1 MSNAD
6 TSAGAASSAQ
16 GSQGLV
22 LLGIAGLCVALN
34 VGAGSLA
41 NLIKIPIYVDAI
53 GTIACALL
61 AGRLGFRG
69 FLLAALVGAASF
81 TISGLLVTPAV
92 LWFIPTQIAIAAFSF
107 YIARPALGSSLAGS
121 ILSARTIGLVVVLGI
136 ALGIVAGIVSAPIIA
151 YVFGGITGSGPS
163 LIVAVLLKSGEG
175 LLKAVVTSGLASE
188 PIDKTI
194 QLAVAVAIVRATPGR
209 IRRLFL

>member
-1 MSNAD
+1 
-6 TSAGAASSAQ
+6 
-16 GSQGLV
+16 
-22 LLGIAGLCVALN
+22 
-34 VGAGSLA
+34 
-41 NLIKIPIYVDAI
+41 LIKIPVYLDAI

-61 AGRLGFRG
+61 AGRLGFKG
-69 FLLAALVGAASF
+69 FLLAALVGTASF

-107 YIARPALGSSLAGS
+107 YIARPVLGSALAKPGF
-121 ILSARTIGLVVVLGI
+121 SAKSVGLVVALGI
-136 ALGIVAGIVSAPIIA
+136 ALGVVAGIVSAPIIA

-163 LIVAVLLKSGEG
+163 LIVAVLLKAGEG
-175 LLKAVVTSGLASE
+175 LFRSVLASGLASE

-194 QLAVAVAIVRATPGR
+194 QLAAAVALVRATPGR

>member
-1 MSNAD
+1 MRSD
-6 TSAGAASSAQ
+6 TSAPNGTHSRDSLQ
-16 GSQGLV
+16 SMT
-22 LLGIAGLCVALN
+22 LLGVAGLCVAIN
-34 VGAGSLA
+34 VGLGSLA
-41 NLIKIPIYVDAI
+41 NLIKIPVYLDAI

-107 YIARPALGSSLAGS
+107 YVARPLLSSALAEGALQGRGIAKIVG
-121 ILSARTIGLVVVLGI
+121 LGI
-136 ALGIVAGIVSAPIIA
+136 ALGVVAGIVSAPIIA

-163 LIVAVLLKSGEG
+163 LIVALLLRAGENVFNAVL
-175 LLKAVVTSGLASE
+175 ASGLASE

-194 QLAVAVAIVRATPGR
+194 QLAAAVALVRATPGR